1 MTQLLNFIIITEST
15 PTHCTGELTRKH
27 VAEAFWN
34 AEVESELRM
43 DNINFKFTEKSDRES
58 FMDAVDQKRAKQPYA
73 HTNCSEECKKRG
85 NVKSTLW

>member
-1 MTQLLNFIIITEST
+1 MW
-15 PTHCTGELTRKH
+15 H

-58 FMDAVDQKRAKQPYA
+58 FMDAVDQKRAKQSYAYA
-73 HTNCSEECKKRG
+73 HKLFGR
-85 NVKSTLW
+85 V